1 MTLWQDRNLATDS
14 NRNQFSDIPPPNL
27 ATYASWTL
35 SPGTKMRKINSDKL
49 NALARDLGKPG
60 HDLKFMAVEQA
71 LGGELAEERRAG
83 R

>member
-1 MTLWQDRNLATDS
+1 
-14 NRNQFSDIPPPNL
+14 
-27 ATYASWTL
+27 
-35 SPGTKMRKINSDKL
+35 MRKINSDKL